1 MAATGGDASSVG
13 IDGCPGGWVAAV
25 RVDDALLWR
34 TAGVGAFGSLLA
46 SLPADGCIIA
56 VDMPVG
62 LAERG
67 WRPCDVLAKQALGRA
82 HARVF
87 LTPPRAVIELGP
99 SAPNARVQACSREL
113 TGQGVSRQAL
123 ALAPRILDVDEHLPD
138 QRIIE
143 AHPELSFAAIAGR
156 VLMSKHD
163 PAGLQERSQALASAW
178 PDADIQAWLA
188 TRPARVPLA
197 DALDALALAWTA
209 DRHATGRSTSLPE
222 QPPTDD
228 RGVPMMIVT

>member
-1 MAATGGDASSVG
+1 MAATRGDATSVG
-13 IDGCPGGWVAAV
+13 IDGCPGGWIAAV
-25 RVDDALLWR
+25 RTGEALIWR

-46 SLPADGCIIA
+46 ALPAVDCIIA

-62 LAERG
+62 LVERG
-67 WRPCDVLAKQALGRA
+67 WRTCDLLAKQALGRA

-99 SAPNARVQACSREL
+99 SIPNAQVQACSREL

-123 ALAPRILDVDEHLPD
+123 ALASRILDVDEHLPD

-143 AHPELSFAAIAGR
+143 AHPELSFAAMADR

-163 PAGLQERSQALASAW
+163 PAGLQERSMTLAETW
-178 PDADIQAWLA
+178 PDAPVDAWLA

-209 DRHATGRSTSLPE
+209 DRHAMGRSTSLPD
-222 QPPTDD
+222 PPPIDH
-228 RGVPMMIVT
+228 RGVPMTIVT